1 MSERLL
7 SVLFALDAT
16 LLVLLV
22 VAFQFAQPGTAAHA
36 ILQVSL
42 GIILLT
48 MVGIVVAARRRV
60 SMFDV

>member
-1 MSERLL
+1 MSQRLL

-22 VAFQFAQPGTAAHA
+22 VAFQYVQTGTAAHA

-42 GIILLT
+42 GIILVT
-48 MVGIVVAARRRV
+48 MVGIAVAARRGV
-60 SMFDV
+60 TLLDA